1 MILTVFFLLFLEKH
15 DIIVVVIN
23 MLRIAIVDDDK
34 KFIAIYRQIIANL
47 FSEHHVKIELIDFF
61 SGNDFI
67 KSLSVK
73 KYNLIFMDIDMPEI
87 SGIDIAAEL
96 RNNNQNLDIIFVSAH
111 THFVFEA
118 IRFTPYRFIR
128 KTNFKAE
135 TKEAVDSYCS
145 RTNMKFKMLSL
156 ELQNGDTLNE
166 RINDIIQF
174 FSVRHDI
181 YYLLKNEREAKCL
194 SRKYSLSQLERLT
207 KDYGFLRV
215 HKSYLVNYRYIKSI
229 NAKSVVISNGD
240 EIPISHG
247 RKTEIQDNFM
257 ELLRKEEML

>member
-1 MILTVFFLLFLEKH
+1 MLFLEIH
-15 DIIVVVIN
+15 DIIVIVVIK
-23 MLRIAIVDDDK
+23 MFKIAVVDDDR

-47 FSEHHVKIELIDFF
+47 FSEHHVIIEINEFL

-73 KYNLIFMDIDMPEI
+73 KYDLVFIDIDIPGI

-111 THFVFEA
+111 PHFVFEA

-128 KTNFKAE
+128 KSNFKTE
-135 TKEAVDSYCS
+135 TKEAIDSYCS
-145 RTNMKFKMLSL
+145 RTNMKFKMISL
-156 ELQNGDTLNE
+156 ELQSGTMVSE
-166 RINDIIQF
+166 KAADIIQF

-181 YYLLKNEREAKCL
+181 YYILKNESEAKML
-194 SRKYSLSQLERLT
+194 SRKYSLSQIEQLT
-207 KDYGFLRV
+207 KDDGFLRV

-229 NAKSVVISNGD
+229 NAKSVIMMND
-240 EIPISHG
+240 EEIPISHG
-247 RKTEIQDNFM
+247 KKTEIQEKFM
-257 ELLRKEEML
+257 KLLRKEEML

>member
-1 MILTVFFLLFLEKH
+1 
-15 DIIVVVIN
+15 
-23 MLRIAIVDDDK
+23 MLKIAVVDDDR
-34 KFIAIYRQIIANL
+34 KFLAIYKQIIFDL
-47 FSEHHVKIELIDFF
+47 FYEHHVKTEITVFF

-67 KSLSVK
+67 KSLSIK
-73 KYNLIFMDIDMPEI
+73 KFDLVFMDIDMPEI

-96 RNNNQNLDIIFVSAH
+96 RRSSQSLEIIFVSAH
-111 THFVFEA
+111 PHFVFEA

-135 TKEAVDSYCS
+135 TKEAVDSYCG

-156 ELQNGDTLNE
+156 ELQNGDTSSE
-166 RINDIIQF
+166 RITDIIQF
-174 FSVRHDI
+174 FSIRHDI

-207 KDYGFLRV
+207 EGCGFLRV

-247 RKTEIQDNFM
+247 RKTEIQDSFM

>member
-1 MILTVFFLLFLEKH
+1 M
-15 DIIVVVIN
+15 VVIK
-23 MLRIAIVDDDK
+23 MLKIAVVDDDK
-34 KFIAIYRQIIANL
+34 KFIAIYKQIIASL
-47 FSEHHVKIELIDFF
+47 FSEHHVKIELSDFS

-73 KYNLIFMDIDMPEI
+73 KYDLVFMDIDMPEI

-96 RNNNQNLDIIFVSAH
+96 RNNDQNLDIIFVSAH
-111 THFVFEA
+111 PHFVFEA

-135 TKEAVDSYCS
+135 TKEVVDSYCS

-156 ELQNGDTLNE
+156 ELQNGDTLSE

-174 FSVRHDI
+174 FSIRHDI

-194 SRKYSLSQLERLT
+194 SRKYSLSNLERLT
-207 KDYGFLRV
+207 KDYGFLRI

-229 NAKSVVISNGD
+229 NAKSVVISNDD

-247 RKTEIQDNFM
+247 KKTEIQDNFM